1 MGCLLRITPAVER
14 PACRPLHDERV
25 LATKLDRARPVV
37 LRQIGLPL
45 PVVWVTR
52 PREGTRQRRL
62 PGRPGG
68 HRRSPA
74 RWPRPPPAPWAVPC
88 PAGTCASGKR
98 RPAAAAWRGGR
109 DLRRRGR
116 RGARIPGPGG
126 ADGPAVRAGP
136 VHRRRHV
143 PQRRPGPAAP
153 GRASRTPRANRQPG
167 QDPRLPHRT
176 RRDPCRPAGGPR
188 RPSGRRRPPTTTRR
202 TRPPPGSTRKWRCPR
217 AATPPRSANG
227 PRTSS
232 PSTGSPPR

>member
-14 PACRPLHDERV
+14 PPCRPLHDERV
-25 LATKLDRARPVV
+25 LATKFDRARPVV

-153 GRASRTPRANRQPG
+153 GRASRTPRAKSTARSRSAASASNSTRSVPSCW
-167 QDPRLPHRT
+167 RT
-176 RRDPCRPAGGPR
+176 PT
-188 RPSGRRRPPTTTRR
+188 SVRPPS
-202 TRPPPGSTRKWRCPR
+202 STDDDPSD
-217 AATPPRSANG
+217 AATARIDA
-227 PRTSS
+227 
-232 PSTGSPPR
+232 